1 MKIRVIQPPYPLR
14 AEDTDASIAFMLK
27 ELQACDET
35 LDLIMLPECCN
46 APSACGDSE
55 LLKQQVSVNSE
66 KLLPMVK
73 ETAIRCGATV
83 SINLY
88 CIGENGLFQN
98 TTLLYDK
105 KGEVAGTYIKQH
117 LPISEYSNPSIDNT
131 YLTRVNQPQCAEV
144 DGVRYA
150 FLTCYDT
157 YYTEYINRMAAEKPD
172 IILIASL
179 QRGEWADILEMQAKS
194 CAYYCNAYVVRS
206 SFSMGKDARTGGCSM
221 TVSPDGRV
229 IKNFHQE
236 LGSFDSEIADIHY
249 KYMRANGYGQDDVTN
264 DYFTSHFRSPW
275 CYRVGGS
282 GVKPTDKETPYPR
295 LCAHRGFITGAPEN
309 TVPSIGVAIAMGAAE
324 VEIDV
329 RPTKDGVLVISH
341 DNSVERLTGSKGLI
355 GEMTY
360 EELLKLDP
368 GKKFSEAYAGVR
380 YATLEEVFS
389 TFPRRTIFNVHVKPL
404 EGVTDYRPEIRKIV
418 ELAKRYDC
426 MEHFYFATD
435 TAAIME
441 AAMEVAPEIERCA
454 LSNEV
459 GEVFMNKV
467 LDMAEK
473 YQCTRLQTLA
483 CYFTPEV
490 IARAKGLGMKC
501 NLFYADDP
509 DTAKEWLAKGIDC
522 ILTDNYLVVR
532 QGTGLK

>member
-1 MKIRVIQPPYPLR
+1 MG
-14 AEDTDASIAFMLK
+14 ADATEASIAFILK
-27 ELQACDET
+27 ELAACDES
-35 LDLIMLPECCN
+35 LDLVVLPECCN
-46 APSACGDSE
+46 APSACGDNEQLKIQVGIYSDR
-55 LLKQQVSVNSE
+55 LLNA
-66 KLLPMVK
+66 VK
-73 ETAIRCGATV
+73 ETAVRCQATV

-88 CIGENGLFQN
+88 RANAEGLFQN
-98 TTLLYDK
+98 TTLLFNK
-105 KGEVAGTYIKQH
+105 EGKEAARYIKQH
-117 LPISEYSNPSIDNT
+117 LPISEYSNPAIDHK
-131 YLTRVNQPQCAEV
+131 YLTQVNPPEAAEV
-144 DGVRYA
+144 DGVRYC

-157 YYTEYINRMAAEKPD
+157 YYNEFINRMAIEKPD

-179 QRGEWADILEMQAKS
+179 QRGEWGDILEMQAKN
-194 CAYYCNAYVVRS
+194 CAFYCNSYVVRS
-206 SFSMGKDARTGGCSM
+206 SFSMGENARTGGSSM
-221 TVSPDGRV
+221 VVAPDGRV
-229 IKNFHQE
+229 VKNFHQT
-236 LGSFDSEIADIHY
+236 LGSFDCEIENIHY

-275 CYRVGGS
+275 SYRVGGS
-282 GVKPTDKETPYPR
+282 GVKPTDAETGYPR

-341 DNSVERLTGSKGLI
+341 DNNVKRLTGEEGLI

-360 EELLKLDP
+360 EELMKLDP
-368 GKKFSEAYAGVR
+368 GKHFSEAYAGVR
-380 YATLEEVFS
+380 YATLEEVFA

-404 EGVTDYRPEIRKIV
+404 DGVEDYRPEIRKIV
-418 ELAKRYDC
+418 EIAKRYDC

-441 AAMEVAPEIERCA
+441 AAMEIAPEVQRCT

-459 GEVFMNKV
+459 GEVFMDKV

-473 YQCTRLQTLA
+473 YQCTRLQTMA
-483 CYFTPEV
+483 CYYTPEV
-490 IARAKGLGMKC
+490 IERAKGLGLKC

-509 DTAKEWLAKGIDC
+509 DTAKEWLAKGIEC
-522 ILTDNYLVVR
+522 ILTDNYLVVS